1 MIDELRTVYRAELAA
16 ASAAI
21 TVGDAER
28 AFGHLG
34 RAHIIS
40 QRYTW
45 QHVHVHW
52 LMLKLGASIGDWR
65 EVFGQLSRI
74 VAASIFSLI
83 WVPVGN
89 TGRANVSAMQP
100 MPMPDDLRILL
111 ERSGS

>member
-1 MIDELRTVYRAELAA
+1 MIGNLRIVYRAELLA
-16 ASAAI
+16 ASAAMAG
-21 TVGDAER
+21 GDTER
-28 AFGHLG
+28 AFEHLG

-52 LMLKLGASIGDWR
+52 LMLKLGASTGDWR

-74 VAASIFSLI
+74 LAASIFSRI

-89 TGRANVSAMQP
+89 TGRADVSAMKP
-100 MPMPDDLRILL
+100 MPMPDDLRILFQ
-111 ERSGS
+111 RSGV